1 MTVAEAAPVTLWMSL
16 AVRRLQA
23 DPDAPPAAGGAEAV
37 DAAADGAI
45 DAVAA
50 AAGGTE
56 AVSGAVAPDDEHAPA
71 MAGTRMIPSHPPR
84 RRPRHACGVG

>member
-1 MTVAEAAPVTLWMSL
+1 MLQE
-16 AVRRLQA
+16 RREHQHPGSVER
-23 DPDAPPAAGGAEAV
+23 DRPDLHRRPAAEAV